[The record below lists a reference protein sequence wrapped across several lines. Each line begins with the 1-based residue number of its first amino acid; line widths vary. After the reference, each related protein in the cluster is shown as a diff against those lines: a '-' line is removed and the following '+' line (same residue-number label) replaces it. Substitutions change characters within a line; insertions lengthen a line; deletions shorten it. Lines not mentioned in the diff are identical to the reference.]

1 MKNKYNNKTKW
12 RISIVEILLGVSL
25 SIAGYQGLIQDE
37 FWTSFAY
44 AMIIIGVINLLRC
57 FRYEK
62 DESYRENFDISATD
76 ERNRY
81 LSTKAWAWSG
91 YWVVMGG
98 GVGTIVF
105 KLLGKEE
112 LMMYCSYSACIMM
125 LLYWIN
131 YLYLKKKY

>member
-1 MKNKYNNKTKW
+1 MKNKYNNKKRLTAAV
-12 RISIVEILLGVSL
+12 IELLLGAALSVSVAGGL
-25 SIAGYQGLIQDE
+25 VKDDYWASFGIAL
-37 FWTSFAY
+37 
-44 AMIIIGVINLLRC
+44 MIISVVNMLRC

-62 DESYRENFDISATD
+62 DENYREKFDIAATD

-91 YWVVMGG
+91 YWYVLGG
-98 GVGTIVF
+98 AIATIIF
-105 KLLGKEE
+105 KLIGKEE